1 MSYRYSPLGIAK
13 VDLHYLTREKAR
25 RCVIKEIREAHSNGN
40 IDCIRFITGRGNH
53 INATGERGVLYD
65 AFPSWVRDT
74 KVKHL
79 IRNYYPHNGY
89 YEVYLDL
96 ENAHSI
102 SKYDFGCFRNFINW
116 RLIFL
121 FSLILSILL
130 CSILYIIVIIIGPK
144 NIYIRIRF
152 TDASPS

>member
-102 SKYDFGCFRNFINW
+102 SKYDFCCFRCC
-116 RLIFL
+116 LIFL
-121 FSLILSILL
+121 FLLILIFIIF
-130 CSILYIIVIIIGPK
+130 CIIYLYLSF
-144 NIYIRIRF
+144 NNY
-152 TDASPS
+152 